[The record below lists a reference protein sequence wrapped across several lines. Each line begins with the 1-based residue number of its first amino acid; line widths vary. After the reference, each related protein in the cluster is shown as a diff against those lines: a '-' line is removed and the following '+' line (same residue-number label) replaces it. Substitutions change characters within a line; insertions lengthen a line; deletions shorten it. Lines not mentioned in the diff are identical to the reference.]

1 MPVIP
6 YILAGRE
13 LPAAS
18 GDRAAIPT
26 APCVFCGRSI
36 RHFDEG
42 GTGWLLG
49 AVAAGRPAVYLR
61 CLEGPC
67 ARASDRW
74 IWRCGCSGHHV
85 ENLGDRCHACLRPR
99 HEAEPYVRVECP
111 DCGSARWL
119 VSCKVGTAHRIS
131 ASVEMGWVGGRCTP
145 YFDLCRVT
153 QTRPQPPPLREAA
166 G

>member
-6 YILAGRE
+6 YVLAGRE

-18 GDRAAIPT
+18 GDRVAIPT

-36 RHFDEG
+36 RHFNEG

-49 AVAAGRPAVYLR
+49 AVAAGQPGVYLR

-99 HEAEPYVRVECP
+99 HQAVPYDRVECP

-119 VSCKVGTAHRIS
+119 DDRLGI
-131 ASVEMGWVGGRCTP
+131 GNGRC
-145 YFDLCRVT
+145 
-153 QTRPQPPPLREAA
+153 LRCTGGPAYLPVLHVVPRDAA
-166 G
+166 PAILPGGTYGE

>member
-1 MPVIP
+1 MPVLP

-18 GDRAAIPT
+18 GDRAVIPT
-26 APCVFCGRSI
+26 APCVFCGRPI
-36 RHFDEG
+36 RHFNDG

-49 AVAAGRPAVYLR
+49 AVAVGQPAVYLR

-67 ARASDRW
+67 VRASDRW

-85 ENLGDRCHACLRPR
+85 ENLGGHCHACLRPR
-99 HEAEPYVRVECP
+99 HQSVPYDRVECL

-119 VSCKVGTAHRIS
+119 DDRLGI
-131 ASVEMGWVGGRCTP
+131 GNGRC
-145 YFDLCRVT
+145 
-153 QTRPQPPPLREAA
+153 LRCTGGPAYLPVLHIIPRDTSPAILPGGTYGE
-166 G
+166 